1 MASLEYTPTDEIK
14 QIYATVSQGHLSGIT
29 KSYEW
34 REHQLKQLAYLLQE
48 NETLLEDALRIDLGR
63 PSIENHVGELMGTRN
78 EALNALK
85 NLKKWTKPQSVKTE
99 LTWAIA
105 KPKVS
110 HEPKGI
116 VAIFGAWNYPI
127 ALLFGPLIG
136 AIAGGNSI
144 ILKPSENCPATTK
157 VMTTLVSK
165 YLDPNNICVI
175 NGGYEQSTALLDCHF
190 DHICFTGSTSIGKII
205 ASKAAETLTS
215 TTLELG
221 GKSPVVVLDDA
232 NFLVTARRILWAKV
246 MNAGQTCIAPDY
258 ILVSEQSEPKLIDAM
273 KQVMKEFFPP
283 DNGNIQGNKS
293 TTTKVGD
300 NTIPLESRFS
310 KIINQKHFDRL
321 NNCLDETKGEI
332 IKLELNSGAQPESSD
347 AETLR
352 IPLTLIRNV
361 KIDDILMQEEL
372 FGPLLPI
379 LTYNNHHEDIVQC
392 LHRINQSAPLALYA
406 FGKSEEKLDFIRK
419 HTKSGQFVCNDLLI
433 QFNVPGLPFGGV
445 GPSGLGNYHGHYSF
459 LAFTYERAILNF
471 PFWADF
477 LLTSRHPPYNNL
489 KLKLIQS
496 ALGPSKLKGKSNPI
510 VPTLTDPLN
519 FKKLFLNP
527 NHSSSSLLP
536 KGFPVKLSLL
546 ALLLSFY
553 YSRNRRQESSVFSP
567 LVSSQKAFS
576 DLIQKVQEYL
586 KKNLST

>member
-1 MASLEYTPTDEIK
+1 MERGSK
-14 QIYATVSQGHLSGIT
+14 
-29 KSYEW
+29 
-34 REHQLKQLAYLLQE
+34 QLKQLAYLLQE
-48 NETLLEDALRIDLGR
+48 NKSLLKDALRI
-63 PSIENHVGELMGTRN
+63 N
-78 EALNALK
+78 
-85 NLKKWTKPQSVKTE
+85 TE
-99 LTWAIA
+99 LTWVIA
-105 KPKVS
+105 KPRVS
-110 HEPKGI
+110 NKPKGI
-116 VAIFGAWNYPI
+116 MAIFGAWN
-127 ALLFGPLIG
+127 LTTWS
-136 AIAGGNSI
+136 IAGGNSI
-144 ILKPSENCPATTK
+144 ILKSSENCPATTK
-157 VMTTLVSK
+157 VMTFLVSK
-165 YLDPNNICVI
+165 YLDSNNLCVI

-190 DHICFTGSTSIGKII
+190 DQICFTGSTSIGKII

-215 TTLELG
+215 TSWT
-221 GKSPVVVLDDA
+221 PDRHDV
-232 NFLVTARRILWAKV
+232 NFLVAARRILWAKV
-246 MNAGQTCIAPDY
+246 MNAGQTCVAPDY
-258 ILVSEQSEPKLIDAM
+258 ILVSEQSEPKLIEAT

-283 DNGNIQGNKS
+283 DNGNIQGNKL
-293 TTTKVGD
+293 TTNKVSD
-300 NTIPLESRFS
+300 NTIPPESKFS
-310 KIINQKHFDRL
+310 KMINQKHFDQL
-321 NNCLDETKGEI
+321 NNCSSETKGEI

-347 AETLR
+347 PDTLR
-352 IPLTLIRNV
+352 IPLTLIRN
-361 KIDDILMQEEL
+361 EEL

-459 LAFTYERAILNF
+459 LAFTHERAILNF

-477 LLTSRHPPYNNL
+477 LLTSRYPPYNNL

-553 YSRNRRQESSVFSP
+553 YSRNRRRESSVFSP

-576 DLIQKVQEYL
+576 DLIQKIQEYL